1 MKTTR
6 QTLTIPDVIKNQ
18 VAKYQEANGI
28 PTFTQAM
35 LELVRLGLKSTVQND
50 HHQK

>member
-35 LELVRLGLKSTVQND
+35 LELVRLGLKSTVKD
-50 HHQK
+50 DVK